1 MRIGGGSLGLRIY
14 GGYGLVIVLTLGVA
28 GVVFFSLL
36 GGYRSQ
42 LDRNSLQTV
51 ADQVLFGVE
60 QFRQRNVNVA
70 QLGGYLQAQTA
81 QTGALVFFLD
91 AQGRVQR
98 DLSPSA
104 EYEQLQLPLE
114 LDDSRVRPN
123 IWIPGEVG
131 VNGDVLPFVAR
142 LIPVDQRGNGVFVAI
157 ALPDGEV
164 SNVVSDLAPRLA
176 ISGLAGLGVALL
188 VGLVITRSIYNPLR
202 RITGA
207 VHAVGSGHYETRVPE
222 EGPDE
227 TRELA
232 RALNRMA
239 EQVQSNEETLQDFMA
254 DVSHELR
261 TPLTS
266 IRGFTQA
273 LLDGTVQDESQRLHS
288 AQVIDDE
295 ARRMLRLV
303 SDLLDL
309 ARMQAGELRL
319 QREPIAP
326 MELLDHIVDVFA
338 PRAEEEGVV
347 LRTEVVS
354 TLPAVP
360 MDFDR
365 MVQVLNNLVANAI
378 QYTRDGSVTLG
389 ASVVPGDARSGRAA
403 GESGKLVLTVTDTGE
418 GIGAEDLENLFERF
432 YRGNRTARR
441 RGTGLGLAITREIA
455 RAHGGDVAVTSV
467 VGEGTTFRIVL
478 PLSGPAGAP
487 DCPSG

>member
-1 MRIGGGSLGLRIY
+1 MRGGSLGLRIY
-14 GGYGLVIVLTLGVA
+14 GGFGLVIVLTLGVA
-28 GVVFFSLL
+28 GIVFFSLL
-36 GGYRSQ
+36 GGYRSEI
-42 LDRNSLQTV
+42 DRSSLQTV

-60 QFRQRNVNVA
+60 QLRQRNVNVV
-70 QLGGYLQAQTA
+70 QLSGYLQAQSA

-91 AQGRVQR
+91 EQGQVQR
-98 DLSPSA
+98 DLSPAA
-104 EYEQLQLPLE
+104 EYENLQLPVKLS
-114 LDDSRVRPN
+114 DPDVRPN
-123 IWIPGEVG
+123 VWIPGEVEI
-131 VNGDVLPFVAR
+131 DDDLLPFVAR
-142 LIPVDQRGNGVFVAI
+142 LIPVDQRGNGVFVAV
-157 ALPDGEV
+157 ALPDAEV
-164 SNVVSDLAPRLA
+164 SDVVQDLLPRLL

-207 VHAVGSGHYETRVPE
+207 VHAVGSGHYDTRVPE

-239 EQVQSNEETLQDFMA
+239 EQVEENEQTLQDFMA

-273 LLDGTVQDESQRLHS
+273 LMDGTVQDEEQRLHS

-319 QREPIAP
+319 QREPITP
-326 MELLDHIVDVFA
+326 TELLDHIVEVFE
-338 PRAEEEGVV
+338 PRAEEAGIA
-347 LRTEVVS
+347 LRSEVPAELPPVS
-354 TLPAVP
+354 

-378 QYTRDGSVTLG
+378 QYTREGSVTLG
-389 ASVVPGDARSGRAA
+389 ASTQNGQ
-403 GESGKLVLTVTDTGE
+403 LVLTVADTGE
-418 GIGAEDLENLFERF
+418 GIAPEDLAHLFERF
-432 YRGNRTARR
+432 YRGDSTARR

-455 RAHGGDVAVTSV
+455 RAHGGDVDVRSV
-467 VGEGTTFRIVL
+467 VGEGTRFRIVV
-478 PLSGPAGAP
+478 PLSAGERSPAW
-487 DCPSG
+487 PSR

>member
-1 MRIGGGSLGLRIY
+1 MRGGSLGLRIY

-51 ADQVLFGVE
+51 ADQVLFGVQ
-60 QFRQRNVNVA
+60 QFRQRNVNVV

-91 AQGRVQR
+91 EQGRVQR
-98 DLSPSA
+98 DLSPAA
-104 EYEQLQLPLE
+104 EYEQLQLPLD

-123 IWIPGEVG
+123 IWIPGEVE

-157 ALPDGEV
+157 ALPDAQV
-164 SNVVSDLAPRLA
+164 SDVVSDLVPRLL
-176 ISGLAGLGVALL
+176 ISVLAGLGVALL

-239 EQVQSNEETLQDFMA
+239 EQVQSNEQSLQNFMA

-266 IRGFTQA
+266 IRGFTQT
-273 LLDGTVQDESQRLHS
+273 LLDGTMQDEAQRLHS
-288 AQVIDDE
+288 AQVIDEE

-303 SDLLDL
+303 SDVLDL
-309 ARMQAGELRL
+309 SRMQAGKLQL
-319 QREPIAP
+319 QREPVAP
-326 MELLDHIVDVFA
+326 TELLDHIAEVFA
-338 PRAEEEGVV
+338 PRAEEAGIR
-347 LRTEVVS
+347 LRTAVAEP
-354 TLPAVP
+354 LPPVP

-378 QYTRDGSVTLG
+378 QYTREGSVTLG
-389 ASVVPGDARSGRAA
+389 VSLTAGTSQAGRSGVAE
-403 GESGKLVLTVTDTGE
+403 GQLVITVADTGE

-432 YRGNRTARR
+432 YRGNSTARR
-441 RGTGLGLAITREIA
+441 RGTGLGLAITREIV
-455 RAHGGDVAVTSV
+455 RAHGGDVDVTSV
-467 VGEGTTFRIVL
+467 VGEGTTFRIVV
-478 PLSGPAGAP
+478 PLAAADEALEWPRG
-487 DCPSG
+487 